1 METAFLVKHPLSLG
15 VKAMSKHL
23 LSAVARAALVAE
35 DDAFERLLLFL
46 CLFCLGLVRR
56 NHPTLTSLLD
66 VYTFACVCVCVLYL
80 GLCVLNMERRSRG
93 GEGGRKREEEGRR
106 EGGRRRRKEKRGE
119 DESSSTTKQASSF
132 DFSLSCL
139 VSLRV
144 TKQTRHTKVSSFGH
158 VASFNERRKQDFG
171 LTASRHDSRREA
183 AAHRDR

>member
-119 DESSSTTKQASSF
+119 DESSSSTTKQAVLIFRFPVWSV
-132 DFSLSCL
+132 C
-139 VSLRV
+139 VSPSKHDTQRCRHLG
-144 TKQTRHTKVSSFGH
+144 TLHPSTREE
-158 VASFNERRKQDFG
+158 NRILD
-171 LTASRHDSRREA
+171 
-183 AAHRDR
+183 

>member
-1 METAFLVKHPLSLG
+1 MAEAREEMETAFLVKHPLSLG

-80 GLCVLNMERRSRG
+80 GLCVLNMERRSKGRGRRKETRRG
-93 GEGGRKREEEGRR
+93 GKEGRRKEEEEGKERR
-106 EGGRRRRKEKRGE
+106 GRKFFHH
-119 DESSSTTKQASSF
+119 QAS
-132 DFSLSCL
+132 
-139 VSLRV
+139 
-144 TKQTRHTKVSSFGH
+144 KQF
-158 VASFNERRKQDFG
+158 
-171 LTASRHDSRREA
+171 
-183 AAHRDR
+183 